1 MLSEKVSI
9 FNETILNALRNCI
22 PDKTLTCD
30 DKDPPWFN
38 YRIKSLSQDKN
49 KPYKDFQRSNT
60 NAQLLN
66 KLNHIQEQL
75 NFLINMSKQ

>member
-9 FNETILNALRNCI
+9 FNETILNALRKCI

-30 DKDPPWFN
+30 HKDPPWFN
-38 YRIKSLSQDKN
+38 CRIKSLSQNKN
-49 KPYKDFQRSNT
+49 RLYKDFQRSNT

-66 KLNHIQEQL
+66 KLNHVQEQL
-75 NFLINMSKQ
+75 NFLINMLK